1 MGLKTDNEGNK
12 WYALYTK
19 PRAEKKVLEQFR
31 SLGIDVYLPLKRELR
46 QWSDRKRWIEVPVIS
61 SYIFIN
67 IPESEYRRVFEVKGI
82 VGYVCHKGEAVVIP
96 DHEIEA
102 MRKTVE
108 NKLDFDIQIGRIK
121 KGQTVT
127 ITSGPLKGVTGV
139 VTNVKGVRKLYLNIS
154 HIGYSLVV
162 DLDSDTVSEE
172 ALSEQR

>member
-1 MGLKTDNEGNK
+1 MKTDTEGNK

-31 SLGIDVYLPLKRELR
+31 NLGIEAYLPLNRELR
-46 QWSDRKRWIEVPVIS
+46 RWSDRKRWIEVPVIS
-61 SYIFIN
+61 SYIFIS

-108 NKLDFDIQIGRIK
+108 NKLDFSIQVGRIQ
-121 KGQTVT
+121 KGQTIT

-139 VTNVKGVRKLYLNIS
+139 VTNIKGTRKLYLHIS

-162 DLDSDTVSEE
+162 DLHSDTVSEE